1 MAEQSDKET
10 WQNVMAGQ
18 VVLKQYLQT
27 GDLGDV
33 AVPGGRNFYI
43 SEKERR
49 INQEMAATKELDMFS
64 NGTLVPI
71 RLIEGSE
78 DAEELK
84 DNPNILGETE
94 MRGLFEE
101 HWKKFDDRI
110 GKMSNTPALQR
121 LLEMAKDPETG
132 ATVRQAEQIQAR
144 IAELNPSLPNEHIQS
159 GEGRE
164 RTARPVTPR

>member
-1 MAEQSDKET
+1 MPEEEDKET
-10 WQNVMAGQ
+10 WQNVQLGQ
-18 VVLKQYLQT
+18 VVLKQYMQT
-27 GDLGDV
+27 GVLGDV
-33 AVPGGRNFYI
+33 AIPGGRNFYI

-49 INQEMAATKELDMFS
+49 INQEMAATKDLDMFS

-78 DAEELK
+78 DAEQLK

-94 MRGLFEE
+94 MRELFGE
-101 HWKKFDDRI
+101 HWKKFDDRLS
-110 GKMSNTPALQR
+110 KMSNSPALQR

-144 IAELNPSLPNEHIQS
+144 IAELNPNLPNEHVQS

-164 RTARPVTPR
+164 RTSRPVTPR